1 MSFTQEK
8 MINIKPD
15 QDMPYIPTGDYCDGC
30 DAKCTLGYRR
40 CNFGCHIYPTIDGKI
55 IERYIDENY
64 KSQFTG
70 ASTVTPQQ
78 AYQQLLCVQ
87 FLAGKIAR
95 LCDHYKTRQR
105 NANMSDKT
113 NPENRTFKI
122 NPKTKQ
128 QIRDAHILSD
138 LVQVRLFEGT
148 RKFGHDL
155 GKPITMGQALKLMKR
170 FHNISRPEKICL
182 DTFDCRFFA
191 EMIYAYPPRFSDDAA
206 AELRLVTHFGKICPK
221 CNINSDYKLHACVN
235 KIMLGE
241 CCDEFIRKT
250 VGKIVFPELYA
261 NKKQK
266 QR

>member
-1 MSFTQEK
+1 
-8 MINIKPD
+8 
-15 QDMPYIPTGDYCDGC
+15 
-30 DAKCTLGYRR
+30 
-40 CNFGCHIYPTIDGKI
+40 
-55 IERYIDENY
+55 
-64 KSQFTG
+64 
-70 ASTVTPQQ
+70 
-78 AYQQLLCVQ
+78 
-87 FLAGKIAR
+87 
-95 LCDHYKTRQR
+95 
-105 NANMSDKT
+105 MSDKT

-138 LVQVRLFEGT
+138 FVQVRLFEGT

-155 GKPITMGQALKLMKR
+155 GKPITMVQALKLMKR

-182 DTFDCRFFA
+182 DTFDCHFFA
-191 EMIYAYPPRFSDDAA
+191 EMIYAYPTRFSDDAA

-235 KIMLGE
+235 KIRLGE

-250 VGKIVFPELYA
+250 VGEIVFPELYV

-266 QR
+266 LR